1 MGDLFTWNSL
11 SKLMAGKEGADMLFG
26 AFRYLFGKPSQPA
39 GSNSEAGH
47 TNDGTQKAKPG
58 GKGNDEEHNSLIAMA
73 EAYFE
78 EKGLAATSPEAS
90 AVTRTRFS
98 RLMVIFKTLREQ
110 NKVGGAEKLMQ
121 IIGHESHLQGTAAKT
136 RASQGSKPDGQPERI
151 DIHNVR
157 ERTNPAGKLII
168 RFLTDLETQE
178 AVDLLVASSITD
190 NSKDATAAVAKTVAD
205 KGDEIWTKLKG
216 WYGEN
221 DTRVHVFLATLAT
234 SRETV
239 NRILASP
246 RAVELWAAVEAAPE
260 GERRARHEAFQ
271 SFLLQM
277 VREFQ
282 SPTIQATLTR
292 EAGVTPPLITLKRIV
307 VSLSILCLV
316 LVAVIGVL

>member
-1 MGDLFTWNSL
+1 M
-11 SKLMAGKEGADMLFG
+11 
-26 AFRYLFGKPSQPA
+26 
-39 GSNSEAGH
+39 
-47 TNDGTQKAKPG
+47 
-58 GKGNDEEHNSLIAMA
+58 
-73 EAYFE
+73 
-78 EKGLAATSPEAS
+78 
-90 AVTRTRFS
+90 
-98 RLMVIFKTLREQ
+98 
-110 NKVGGAEKLMQ
+110 
-121 IIGHESHLQGTAAKT
+121 
-136 RASQGSKPDGQPERI
+136 
-151 DIHNVR
+151 R